1 MDGETPSWLEGDSA
15 SPAPAPVPVPEPTS
29 EPETFDLNE
38 PAQPSEKTARA
49 PTDNVAGSIMNTI
62 KAEGDKPEK
71 VVDETDLP
79 KMIFFMRVLNLAAA
93 GLVIAV
99 SIVQLVGLPHI
110 SVWIMALYATFG
122 GILVCCLET
131 QLKFI
136 RTSIAMNF
144 GFLFNSVYRFLFYC
158 LMASVSWG
166 YESLLGKITAGLLG
180 ATAVF
185 NTFVICRYPSYRRQ
199 REKIAEE
206 EDKRIQ
212 AKINQ
217 QVRKQAFSQMGWGG
231 SS

>member
-1 MDGETPSWLEGDSA
+1 
-15 SPAPAPVPVPEPTS
+15 
-29 EPETFDLNE
+29 
-38 PAQPSEKTARA
+38 
-49 PTDNVAGSIMNTI
+49 
-62 KAEGDKPEK
+62 
-71 VVDETDLP
+71 
-79 KMIFFMRVLNLAAA
+79 
-93 GLVIAV
+93 
-99 SIVQLVGLPHI
+99 
-110 SVWIMALYATFG
+110 
-122 GILVCCLET
+122 
-131 QLKFI
+131 
-136 RTSIAMNF
+136 MNF

-217 QVRKQAFSQMGWGG
+217 QDEILRFLSRQTHSKLFLERANAPVEWDHLRDRSACLIAACPIAVYLFALCPIAL
-231 SS
+231 

>member
-1 MDGETPSWLEGDSA
+1 MTQDTH
-15 SPAPAPVPVPEPTS
+15 
-29 EPETFDLNE
+29 DL
-38 PAQPSEKTARA
+38 
-49 PTDNVAGSIMNTI
+49 SILLMYTRFY
-62 KAEGDKPEK
+62 
-71 VVDETDLP
+71 DLYTN
-79 KMIFFMRVLNLAAA
+79 IFFQ
-93 GLVIAV
+93 
-99 SIVQLVGLPHI
+99 IVQLVGLPHI

-122 GILVCCLET
+122 GMLVCCLET

-166 YESLLGKITAGLLG
+166 YESLLGKITAGVLG
-180 ATAVF
+180 FTAVF

-231 SS
+231 SK

>member
-231 SS
+231 SK